1 MTAMRTA
8 WSFRS
13 PAQLTVGPGAVIQ
26 LGPWLTQRESRRAML
41 ISDTNLT
48 ATGLT
53 RVLHDVIIKAGGCV
67 GLFNAGEP
75 EPSIELAQKAIA
87 FGRDFRPDA
96 VIGLGGGSN
105 MDLAKA
111 AATVLTHGGR
121 TSDYLGFD
129 QVPGPLLNLV
139 CVPTTAGTG
148 SEVSHAAVLTDT
160 ASQTKVSIV
169 SHHLRP
175 ALALVDPDLVI
186 TCPES
191 LRADA
196 GMDALSHAIEA
207 FTATDYD
214 RLDVPAGEAF
224 PYEGRNPLG
233 DCIAEKAISLIHQHL
248 VRAVNDPDDA
258 ESRSAMCL
266 AATLAGLAFSNCGV
280 ALVHALEYPLG
291 CVLQGTHGARNAIL
305 LPHVMR
311 FNLPERISA
320 TARLATLMG
329 EDVQGL
335 TEEQAAERAVEAVSS
350 LRERVGIPGRIR
362 DLGGRRDQLPLL
374 AEKTFAI
381 KRLLKVNPRGA
392 SYDDLLRILE
402 NAF

>member
-13 PAQLTVGPGAVIQ
+13 PAQLTFGPGAIRQ
-26 LGPWLTQRESRRAML
+26 LGPWLAQHKTRRAML

-53 RVLHDVIIKAGGCV
+53 RILHDVMARAGISV
-67 GLFNAGEP
+67 GLFDSGEP

-87 FGRDFRPDA
+87 FGRGFRTDA

-111 AATVLTHGGR
+111 TAAVLAHGGQP
-121 TSDYLGFD
+121 SDYLGFD
-129 QVPGPLLNLV
+129 QVPGPLQNLV

-148 SEVSHAAVLTDT
+148 SEASHAAVLTDT
-160 ASQTKVSIV
+160 ENRSKVSIV

-175 ALALVDPDLVI
+175 ALAIVDPELVI

-191 LRADA
+191 VRADA

-207 FTATDYD
+207 YTATDHD
-214 RLDVPAGEAF
+214 RLDVPADEAF

-233 DCIAEKAISLIHQHL
+233 DCLAEKAISLIHKHL
-248 VRAVNDPDDA
+248 VRAVNDPLDA
-258 ESRSAMCL
+258 ESREAMCL
-266 AATLAGLAFSNCGV
+266 AATLAGLAFANCGV

-311 FNLPERISA
+311 FNLPERIGA
-320 TARLATLMG
+320 LARVAALMG
-329 EDVQGL
+329 EDVRGL
-335 TEEQAAERAVEAVSS
+335 TEEQAAERAVEAVSA

-362 DLGGRRDQLPLL
+362 ELGGDREQLPQF
-374 AEKTFAI
+374 AEKTIAI
-381 KRLLKVNPRGA
+381 KRLLKVNPRSA